1 MSASWFLWGGLV
13 AALAAGGAAAWGS
26 FTGAR
31 GPVVRALVILGNVL
45 AVLLVGWLAVSA
57 SDPAEN
63 GRAWL
68 VTAGADSNVSQ
79 RPVYQAVDLDPA
91 WELPGVPVLA
101 APSRLWRDGA
111 GATQVRV
118 SGWGLTAEHWRELRM
133 PAAGG
138 FDVMPGPPG
147 VSELDWPRRVREGSP
162 VRIAGRVAGMDR
174 GRIRVTLGE
183 LELGV
188 AATNPEGE
196 FSVDLIAPVPG
207 RYELSLQVVDELDE
221 PIDGGTVPLQVT
233 ASPRL
238 RILALASSPSFDWRY
253 LKNWLSDNDAALLL
267 RTRISSE
274 HFQEQR
280 QNVASGISADPIGEA
295 ALDVFDIVIADAGAW
310 SRLAGAERELIERRV
325 RDDGLG
331 LLLLADDATQVPSDV
346 LPAASPTLIS
356 ATELAD
362 ARLRAGASAP
372 LPELPVPAQA
382 ISGAVSVWD
391 REDGRSVAGFNE
403 MGEGR
408 VGVAVRVPVYQWVT
422 SGATEAF
429 AGYWQ
434 RLLAAIARPHAA
446 GPVPRLS
453 SPIPFADLRL
463 ELCFDAAVN
472 PEVELEGPALIRQP
486 LPLYR
491 RPTGSCGVL
500 WPRAGG
506 WHVVHDGDTAHFF
519 YVFSQ
524 SDWIP
529 LQVAGR
535 TAATYEV
542 LGQSDNVH
550 GIVRWEPSPW
560 HLFVAL
566 LVTLGLLWWEQ
577 KRRPVRVVKPVSD
590 SA

>member
-1 MSASWFLWGGLV
+1 MSAGWFLWGGLV
-13 AALAAGGAAAWGS
+13 AALAAAGAAAWGS
-26 FTGAR
+26 FAGAR
-31 GPVVRALVILGNVL
+31 GPVVRALIILGNISVVSL
-45 AVLLVGWLAVSA
+45 AWWLAVSA
-57 SDPAEN
+57 ADRAEN
-63 GRAWL
+63 GSVWL
-68 VTAGADSNVSQ
+68 VTAGAESNLSQ
-79 RPVYQAVDLDPA
+79 RSVYQAVDLDPA
-91 WELPGVPVLA
+91 WESPGVPVLA
-101 APSRLWRDGA
+101 EPARLWRDTA
-111 GATQVRV
+111 GSAKVRV

-138 FDVMPGPPG
+138 FDVTPGPPG
-147 VSELDWPRRVREGSP
+147 VIELDWPRRVREGSP
-162 VRIAGRVAGMDR
+162 LRISGRVAGVER
-174 GRIRVTLGE
+174 GRIRVTLGD

-188 AATNPEGE
+188 AATSPNGR

-207 RYELSLQVVDELDE
+207 RYELSLKVVGELDE
-221 PIDGGTVPLQVT
+221 PLDGGTIPLLVT

-280 QNVASGISADPIGEA
+280 QHVDSDISADPISQA
-295 ALDVFDIVIADAGAW
+295 ALDDFDIVIADTGAW
-310 SRLAGAERELIERRV
+310 SRLAESERELIARRV

-331 LLLLADDATQVPSDV
+331 LLLLAGNATQDPSDV
-346 LPAASPTLIS
+346 LAAASPTPVS
-356 ATELAD
+356 APALAD
-362 ARLRAGASAP
+362 ARLSAAGSAP
-372 LPELPVPAQA
+372 LPEVPVPALA
-382 ISGAVSVWD
+382 ISSEESVWD
-391 REDGRSVAGFNE
+391 REDGRSVAGYNE
-403 MGEGR
+403 TGAGR
-408 VGVAVRVPVYQWVT
+408 VGLAVRIPVYQWVT
-422 SGATEAF
+422 SGDTEAF

-434 RLLAAIARPHAA
+434 RLLAAIARPHAK
-446 GPVPRLS
+446 GPEPRLS

-463 ELCFDAAVN
+463 ELCFDGAVHSQI
-472 PEVELEGPALIRQP
+472 ELEGPALIRQP

-506 WHVVHDGDTAHFF
+506 WHVMHDGDTAHFF
-519 YVFSQ
+519 YVFRR

-542 LGQSDNVH
+542 LGQSASDRGN
-550 GIVRWEPSPW
+550 VRWEPSRW

-577 KRRPVRVVKPVSD
+577 KRRPVRVVKPVSN